1 MNAREYL
8 KGLNEHDPVW
18 DMAEEFEYTED
29 QLINFAERYHEKQ
42 LKLLRIGVVSNH
54 VFCPH
59 CGDKL
64 QLKVETDLNS
74 GRGCK
79 SALCKDK

>member
-18 DMAEEFEYTED
+18 DTAEEYEYTED

-42 LKLLRIGVVSNH
+42 LKLLRIGVVSKCTCKIPDPR
-54 VFCPH
+54 V
-59 CGDKL
+59 K
-64 QLKVETDLNS
+64 NS
-74 GRGCK
+74 ENGISGYCVK
-79 SALCKDK
+79 CVKPL